1 MKSAKV
7 QVVGVC
13 CCIHRLDFPTPNKL
27 KRMSKKQLKQIK
39 KTRVD
44 KNGNVIYVD
53 AYAK

>member
-1 MKSAKV
+1 MLLT
-7 QVVGVC
+7 GVHPQ
-13 CCIHRLDFPTPNKL
+13 ISDANKL
-27 KRMSKKQLKQIK
+27 KKMSKKQLKQIK